1 VNAIAAVEAYRLWAP
16 SYSAETAIS
25 QIDDE
30 LVAAL
35 TPPLAGLRLLDA
47 GCGTGRRLL
56 DVDAEQA
63 VGIDVSAEMLR
74 AGARQLA
81 DRSRIRT
88 VMGDVRALPFADASF
103 DVAWCRLVI
112 GHVPDC
118 RPVYSELARVVAP
131 NGRVIVSDFHA
142 IAYAAGHR
150 RRFRAGEQVHEVEHY
165 VHDLPTQ
172 LQAAAGVGLE
182 SVAVKEGCVGSAVE
196 HFYRSRQQTDRYREH
211 LGLPVVLALGF
222 RRVA

>member
-1 VNAIAAVEAYRLWAP
+1 MNVLAAAEAYRLWAP

-30 LVAAL
+30 LVAGM

-63 VGIDVSAEMLR
+63 VGIDVSAEMLD
-74 AGARQLA
+74 AGARELA
-81 DRSRIRT
+81 DRPRIRT
-88 VMGDVRALPFADASF
+88 VQGDARALPFADASF
-103 DVAWCRLVI
+103 DVAWCRLMI

-118 RPVYSELARVVAP
+118 RPVYRELARVVAP

-142 IAYAAGHR
+142 VAYAAGHR
-150 RRFRAGEQVHEVEHY
+150 RTFRAGEQVHEVEHY
-165 VHDLPTQ
+165 VHDLATQ
-172 LQAAAGVGLE
+172 LRAAADAGLE
-182 SVAVKEGCVGSAVE
+182 SIAVKEGCVGSTVE
-196 HFYRSRQQTDRYREH
+196 HFYRSSRQSDRYREH
-211 LGLPVVLALGF
+211 QGLPVVLALSF
-222 RRVA
+222 RRAA